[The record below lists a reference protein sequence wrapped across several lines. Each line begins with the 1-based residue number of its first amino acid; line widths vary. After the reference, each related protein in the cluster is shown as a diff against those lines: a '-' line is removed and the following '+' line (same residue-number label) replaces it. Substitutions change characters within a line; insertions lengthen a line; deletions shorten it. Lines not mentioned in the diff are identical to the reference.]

1 MNAVRLRFFRRLKRA
16 FHTIQWQITLLITV
30 SSVIVCVAV
39 LAYRYIRTSYELS
52 QSNSSS
58 IIANAVTQLLH
69 DPWVKNVFLHDQT
82 NEWIKEQTHFGIPP
96 RDLNLQSDHFEADL
110 RVNTKFFLKNRVL
123 MYFVT
128 EKQEII
134 PVSIGG
140 TIPIPLEDLDVGTAN
155 LIKEKVVSLS
165 EKVMTGSTDGQIIL
179 AEKNYS
185 MALVPFKDDSNHI
198 VGNFFLYVT
207 QPSSWEMIRA
217 IFLSSMM
224 SFLRLILFAAVLG
237 LIVGY
242 IFSKKWS
249 LWFDEIFKASNQWAE
264 GNFSFKI
271 PVETEQDYS
280 ELNMVSSKL
289 NTMSDQLGQLVQ
301 TRQELAASE
310 EGNRISRELH
320 DNIKQQVFSINM
332 NLGAA
337 AVLIEKKPEQV
348 KEKIELAA
356 NLTQNTL
363 QDLDDLIGTLRP
375 PVISGNALIN
385 KLEQYGKTWQM
396 SSGIQLELKL
406 QNYPPMDEYMA
417 GEIFRI
423 CQEALSNM
431 MRHSEAKIGRI
442 ELETNEIEVNLTI
455 HDNGKGFDSQEQPS
469 GIGLQS
475 IHERVEN
482 MNGTFHIQS
491 GREGTTLLIHIPR
504 AMHF

>member
-1 MNAVRLRFFRRLKRA
+1 
-16 FHTIQWQITLLITV
+16 
-30 SSVIVCVAV
+30 
-39 LAYRYIRTSYELS
+39 
-52 QSNSSS
+52 
-58 IIANAVTQLLH
+58 
-69 DPWVKNVFLHDQT
+69 
-82 NEWIKEQTHFGIPP
+82 
-96 RDLNLQSDHFEADL
+96 
-110 RVNTKFFLKNRVL
+110 
-123 MYFVT
+123 
-128 EKQEII
+128 
-134 PVSIGG
+134 
-140 TIPIPLEDLDVGTAN
+140 
-155 LIKEKVVSLS
+155 
-165 EKVMTGSTDGQIIL
+165 
-179 AEKNYS
+179 
-185 MALVPFKDDSNHI
+185 MALVPYRDDNDNI

-207 QPSSWEMIRA
+207 QPSMWEMIRA
-217 IFLSSMM
+217 IFLSSMV
-224 SFLRLILFAAVLG
+224 SFLRMILFAAILG

-249 LWFDEIFKASNQWAE
+249 LWFEEISRASNQWAE

-271 PVETEQDYS
+271 PVKSKQDYS
-280 ELNMVSSKL
+280 ELSMVSSKL

-310 EGNRISRELH
+310 ERNRISRELH

-348 KEKIELAA
+348 KEKIELAG

-375 PVISGNALIN
+375 SVISGNALIN
-385 KLEQYGKTWQM
+385 KLELYAETWQK

-406 QNYPPMDEYMA
+406 QNYPPMDENMSR
-417 GEIFRI
+417 EIFRI

-431 MRHSEAKIGRI
+431 MRHSKAEIGRI
-442 ELETNEIEVNLTI
+442 ELDTNEIEVNLII
-455 HDNGKGFDSQEQPS
+455 HDNGKGFDLQEQQS

-475 IHERVEN
+475 IRERVEN

-504 AMHF
+504 EMRL